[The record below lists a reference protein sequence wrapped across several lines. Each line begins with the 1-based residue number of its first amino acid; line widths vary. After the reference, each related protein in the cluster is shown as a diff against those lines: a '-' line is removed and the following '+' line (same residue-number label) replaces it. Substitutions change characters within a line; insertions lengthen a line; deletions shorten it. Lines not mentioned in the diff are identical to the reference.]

1 MLDLWKRYP
10 QVSEQLNDVNSL
22 IQKLM
27 ISDNPAIQSLL
38 NDCARQQGKMLR
50 PGFFLL
56 FSQLTATPAEKSD
69 RLIKIAASLEIL
81 HQATLIHDDIIDDS
95 PLRRGAITLQAKYG
109 KDTAVY
115 AGDLLFTVFFQLLI
129 ETMNGTHYL
138 KINADAMQQL
148 LRGELSQMA
157 ARFQQQ
163 QPVTAYLENIRGKT
177 AALFRLACLE
187 GAYFGGSD
195 STTIELAGE
204 IGENIGMAFQIF
216 DDILDYSSSTGV
228 LRKPVLEDVAQG
240 VYTLPLLLAYQ
251 TAPTEFKDLLDK
263 RQHITKSEIC
273 QVAHLVRKHQGVNQA
288 KKLAQSFTEKAAEKI
303 SLLPDSPVTSEIS
316 QLAQKLLKR
325 KF

>member
-10 QVSEQLNDVNSL
+10 QVDKQLNDVNSL
-22 IQKLM
+22 IKKLM
-27 ISDNPAIQSLL
+27 VSDNSAIQSLL
-38 NDCARQQGKMLR
+38 DDCARQQGKMLR
-50 PGFFLL
+50 PGLFLL
-56 FSQLTATPAEKSD
+56 FSQLAQNSTAKTD

-95 PLRRGAITLQAKYG
+95 PLRRGTITLQAKYG

-138 KINADAMQQL
+138 KINADTMQRL
-148 LRGELSQMA
+148 LQGELSQMA

-163 QPVTAYLENIRGKT
+163 PVAAYLDNIRGKT

-195 STTIELAGE
+195 PTTTKLAGE

-228 LRKPVLEDVAQG
+228 LKKPVLEDVAQG

-251 TAPTEFKDLLDK
+251 TAPTEFKELLAK
-263 RQHITKSEIC
+263 KQQITKGEVRQI
-273 QVAHLVRKHQGVNQA
+273 AHLVKKHHGTEQA
-288 KKLAQSFTEKAAEKI
+288 KLLAKDYTQKATAKI
-303 SLLPDSPVTSEIS
+303 AQLPVTPVSQKIA
-316 QLAQKLLKR
+316 QLAQKLLQR
-325 KF
+325 TF